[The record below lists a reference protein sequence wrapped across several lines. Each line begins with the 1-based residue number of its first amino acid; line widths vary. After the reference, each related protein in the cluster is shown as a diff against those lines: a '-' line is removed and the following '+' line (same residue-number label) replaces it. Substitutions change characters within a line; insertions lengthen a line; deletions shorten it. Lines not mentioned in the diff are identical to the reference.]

1 MLSSAASTPIVVWSA
16 IWKIVVA
23 SLVGGAGVAIVFGFV
38 ILGTERAQRAGE
50 STGAKTLN
58 YSMAALA
65 GAFCIFA
72 VVVGVVAMTKK

>member
-1 MLSSAASTPIVVWSA
+1 MFSFAASSPIVVWSA

-38 ILGTERAQRAGE
+38 ILGTERAQQAGE
-50 STGAKTLN
+50 GTGGKALN
-58 YSMAALA
+58 YSIALAA

-72 VVVGVVAMTKK
+72 IVVGVYAMTKK

>member
-1 MLSSAASTPIVVWSA
+1 MLGVATPIVVWSA
-16 IWKIVVA
+16 LLKIIIA

-38 ILGTERAQRAGE
+38 VLGVERGQRTGE
-50 STGAKTLN
+50 RGGARVLD

-72 VVVGVVAMTKK
+72 IVVGIVAMTHK